1 MVTSFLIDKS
11 PFLLLCLPKKLLMK
25 KNENELSDAELQR
38 KRVQI
43 FDPPKDL
50 QWYQSNYHHFT

>member
-1 MVTSFLIDKS
+1 
-11 PFLLLCLPKKLLMK
+11 MK

-50 QWYQSNYHHFT
+50 QWYQSNYIHSLLKSLLVLFFME